1 MCSWTESWTSPCSSA
16 SDFTFWKSGKV
27 FGPPGQGHRNMRSLS
42 SVCFGS
48 FHFFCSWATCSLSAG
63 WPCGW
68 SCAEVIRGRG
78 FPRHLF
84 EEEASSQACW
94 FQDCWFQDS
103 CCQFPL
109 HGCCLQEAIREKGRG
124 KTTIRTLKKCIS
136 AKKQNKWFSENQRLE
151 LRWKKIKWKNYTNDD

>member
-1 MCSWTESWTSPCSSA
+1 MRSRTKSWTSPCSSA

-48 FHFFCSWATCSLSAG
+48 FHFFCSCATCSLSAG

-94 FQDCWFQDS
+94 FQDCWFQD
-103 CCQFPL
+103 CQL
-109 HGCCLQEAIREKGRG
+109 CQSAIPRSHSQK
-124 KTTIRTLKKCIS
+124 RTRKN
-136 AKKQNKWFSENQRLE
+136 NKEFGFAQFDFINEQ
-151 LRWKKIKWKNYTNDD
+151 KKITSAILACACYYYSAELSIL